1 MASYTKEERQARKDY
16 AKNRSIIEVAEG
28 LGMELVRS
36 GRDFRWKEHDSMVLS
51 PEKNL
56 WNWFSQN
63 KGGDTIDLVQ
73 EIRQVSFNQAVEFI
87 NDGNYQEA
95 ATKVQTK
102 ETFSNYLEP
111 YEKPFE
117 EGRAYL
123 KDVRG
128 LQMKPLI
135 FSMIKVL

>member
-56 WNWFSQN
+56 WNFF
-63 KGGDTIDLVQ
+63 KKTLDFI
-73 EIRQVSFNQAVEFI
+73 VSI
-87 NDGNYQEA
+87 C
-95 ATKVQTK
+95 
-102 ETFSNYLEP
+102 
-111 YEKPFE
+111 
-117 EGRAYL
+117 
-123 KDVRG
+123 
-128 LQMKPLI
+128 
-135 FSMIKVL
+135 